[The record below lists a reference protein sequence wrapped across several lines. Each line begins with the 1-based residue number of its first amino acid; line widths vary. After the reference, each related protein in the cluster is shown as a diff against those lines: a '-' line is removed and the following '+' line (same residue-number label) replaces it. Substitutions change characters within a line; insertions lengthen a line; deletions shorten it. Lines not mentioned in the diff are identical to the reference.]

1 MASGTAGYGEFVDRF
16 FEVSEG
22 IDFAE
27 LHECLLPFLPAL
39 GGRVLDIGAG
49 SGRDAAALSHRGFE
63 VVAVEALPAFVSRAR
78 QVHANSS
85 VRWICD
91 SLPDLARLSD
101 ASGSFDFILCHAV
114 WQHLD
119 SGERRRTMQRVAD
132 LLAPSG
138 AFALGL
144 RHGPH
149 GMGTHYFQA
158 RPREAESLASS
169 CGLSLAL
176 RLLNQPSAIPGKLT
190 VTWTRLVFSKGEHTR
205 GEGERVT

>member
-1 MASGTAGYGEFVDRF
+1 MAAGTAGYGESVDRF
-16 FEVSEG
+16 IELSEA
-22 IDFAE
+22 IDFSE

-49 SGRDAAALSHRGFE
+49 SGRDAAALSRRGFE

-78 QVHANSS
+78 QVHAHLA
-85 VRWICD
+85 VRWLCD
-91 SLPDLARLSD
+91 SLPDLARLGG

-119 SGERRRTMQRVAD
+119 SGERKRTMQRVAD

-138 AFALGL
+138 SFALGL

-149 GMGTHYFQA
+149 GVGTHYFPA
-158 RPREAESLASS
+158 RPGEAEGLASS
-169 CGLSLAL
+169 CGLSLEL
-176 RLLNQPSAIPGKLT
+176 RLLNQPSAIPGKVA
-190 VTWTRLVFSKGEHTR
+190 VTWTRLVFSRREHSS
-205 GEGERVT
+205 G